1 MIYLPSPLEDGAFL
15 AELKGERGVPSASP
29 TYPVDIL
36 PRLDHPVS
44 NHRMITSVPR
54 RSLPAGLAIAFACHE
69 LMRRRSWPIHG
80 PAGTVLVICLIIQ
93 SESLLSSW
101 LRCSLLTTKG
111 LAQHT
116 PRTIVNRNCNLSV
129 TTTGIPSKPVA
140 HRI

>member
-44 NHRMITSVPR
+44 NQRMITSVPR

-69 LMRRRSWPIHG
+69 LMRPCRILADSRASRHRARHLPHHSIRI
-80 PAGTVLVICLIIQ
+80 PVIFM
-93 SESLLSSW
+93 
-101 LRCSLLTTKG
+101 
-111 LAQHT
+111 A
-116 PRTIVNRNCNLSV
+116 
-129 TTTGIPSKPVA
+129 
-140 HRI
+140 